1 MMGWRAQPGGQADG
15 EGGLNIEHTAPPF
28 SRGLWLRA
36 RCKGPRRAGPPP
48 GPQNGAPG
56 PREGGGAGDNTP
68 PPMIRGQH
76 AKATGGF
83 ATRGEASHPA
93 WLVQQWARTSRA
105 ASTKTPTTGMPCV
118 GGGSITATYEH
129 AKAQQQGGAD
139 CGPKSPP
146 ANPSPPPLCPFTTL
160 GTHLARNNIVLVRV
174 ILLITSNK

>member
-1 MMGWRAQPGGQADG
+1 MQP
-15 EGGLNIEHTAPPF
+15 PPF
-28 SRGLWLRA
+28 QGVCGCGRGARA
-36 RCKGPRRAGPPP
+36 RAGPPPPP

-56 PREGGGAGDNTP
+56 PRGGGGAGDNTP

-118 GGGSITATYEH
+118 GGGSITATYER

-160 GTHLARNNIVLVRV
+160 GAHLARNNIVLVRV